1 MQFSSEAEMATNT
14 VMIKLNNSLFLG
26 EGSHRATY
34 RHPDD
39 KKKCLK
45 IVKAGSLEKR
55 RKNNS
60 KWYKRLR
67 KLSSFDETHKDL
79 QAYRQFKDNEE
90 KLKHIPRFYG
100 MVETSLGSAMLLDLI
115 INEDGSPALSL
126 ADHLK
131 SGKNRDELR
140 EALIVLGTH
149 LIKRAIV
156 VRDFSMGDLLVREN
170 RDGNLKLYVIDG
182 LGGTELIP
190 FSKVP
195 FFARL
200 KATRKVQRFY
210 GKVTQSY
217 PDLALPAG
225 RTRD

>member
-1 MQFSSEAEMATNT
+1 
-14 VMIKLNNSLFLG
+14 MIDLNDSLFIA

-34 RHPDD
+34 RHPSDETR
-39 KKKCLK
+39 CLK
-45 IVKAGSLEKR
+45 VVKEGSLEKR
-55 RKNNS
+55 RKNNR

-100 MVETSLGSAMLLDLI
+100 MAETSLGSAMLLELI
-115 INEDGSPALSL
+115 SNEDGTPARSL
-126 ADHLK
+126 ARRLE
-131 SGKNRDELR
+131 SGENRDELR

-149 LIKRAIV
+149 LIKHAIV
-156 VRDFSMGDLLVREN
+156 VRDFSMGDVLVREN
-170 RDGNLKLYVIDG
+170 RDGKLKLYVIDG

-190 FSKVP
+190 ISKVP
-195 FFARL
+195 FFAQL

-210 GKVTQSY
+210 EKVMQGY
-217 PDLALPAG
+217 PGLALPMPSEG
-225 RTRD
+225 RCNNRPCVKT